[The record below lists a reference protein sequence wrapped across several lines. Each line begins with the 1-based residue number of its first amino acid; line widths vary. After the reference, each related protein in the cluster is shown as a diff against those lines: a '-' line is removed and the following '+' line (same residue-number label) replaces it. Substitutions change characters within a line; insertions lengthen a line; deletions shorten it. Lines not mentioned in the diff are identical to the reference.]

1 MIKLA
6 APLTAMMLLA
16 PALALATD
24 AATSGASPPVTLKLI
39 VAKPVALECQTKSVV
54 VAENAANATNGQ
66 LTLTLLL
73 KDESAKPATGSWRI
87 AAVGPAHTGSLG
99 QREAKACAESC
110 PLRIAVDGNI
120 ELWSPAPKGVD
131 QLAERERLLLGV
143 VKADTLALRATTFSG
158 KEIESL
164 EEGTCRI
171 GS

>member
-1 MIKLA
+1 MTKLA
-6 APLTAMMLLA
+6 AIFPILMVLA
-16 PALALATD
+16 PAAAVATEPGKSD
-24 AATSGASPPVTLKLI
+24 PPPATLKL
-39 VAKPVALECQTKSVV
+39 VVSKPVALDCQTKAVV
-54 VAENAANATNGQ
+54 VAENAANATNGE
-66 LTLTLLL
+66 LMLTLLL
-73 KDESAKPATGSWRI
+73 KDDTAQPATGSWRI

-99 QREAKACAESC
+99 VREAKTCAESC

-131 QLAERERLLLGV
+131 QLAAGEMLLLAV